1 MSQVQAQ
8 VLPEHQ
14 TSAPH
19 PEHEGTR
26 ARPLVREVRPSPRSP
41 GPWPPGQHVLGQRS
55 PVPGAPVPGAPG
67 PTSLRDVLGGAAPR
81 PAPAVSGRRILVVGA
96 DAGDGLSNQL
106 RRHGHTCTR
115 AAHGGAALQAYGSAD
130 LVLLDLELPDLDGL
144 EVCRAIR
151 SVSRVPLII
160 VTSRES
166 EIDCVLGLQA
176 GADDYVTRP
185 FGIRELM
192 ARIEAVMRRVQW
204 QPAATAGPVQEILRH
219 GRLRIDVG
227 SREVTVDGAPVTLTR
242 KEFDLLCLLAQH
254 PDAVVPRRQLLQQV
268 WGDSWSRRT
277 VDTHVSSVRG
287 KLGDP
292 GWIVTVRGVG
302 FRLGTV

>member
-8 VLPEHQ
+8 TLPEHQ

-19 PEHEGTR
+19 PEHDGPR
-26 ARPLVREVRPSPRSP
+26 ARALVREARPPRPGSP
-41 GPWPPGQHVLGQRS
+41 GVSPPGQHALGQRS
-55 PVPGAPVPGAPG
+55 PVQSVPGPGAPG
-67 PTSLRDVLGGAAPR
+67 LASPRDGLGGAAPR
-81 PAPAVSGRRILVVGA
+81 PAPTVSGRRILVVGA
-96 DAGDGLSNQL
+96 DAGDGLSHQL

-115 AAHGGAALQAYGSAD
+115 AAHGGAALQVYGNAD

-160 VTSRES
+160 LTSRES

-185 FGIRELM
+185 FGVRELM
-192 ARIEAVMRRVQW
+192 ARIEAVMRRAQW
-204 QPAATAGPVQEILRH
+204 QPAAAAGPAQEIRH
-219 GRLRIDVG
+219 GRLRIEVG

-254 PDAVVPRRQLLQQV
+254 PGTVVPRRQLLQQV
-268 WGDSWSRRT
+268 WGNSWSRRT